1 MVSTDHFRQEIR
13 CRLETATARG
23 CHDLIIDSGE
33 LYRSLSQLPV
43 FGPWMIFCCNAMRA
57 EMRMTDSLIFDDAS
71 ETLLT
76 IKYKL
81 PRNSGL
87 AGPKIKPAHRL

>member
-13 CRLETATARG
+13 FRPELATTRG

-33 LYRSLSQLPV
+33 LYKSLSQLPA

-57 EMRMTDSLIFDDAS
+57 ETGLGDSLIFDAS

-76 IKYKL
+76 VNDKL
-81 PRNSGL
+81 PR
-87 AGPKIKPAHRL
+87 PKSKQAHHLQS